1 MVKIICY
8 ALLPNHY
15 HLLLQQ
21 IENNGISKF
30 MGKISNSYTQYI
42 NQKNNR
48 SGSLFQGPFKAIQIK
63 SDTQLLY
70 VSAYINGNAEIHKIT
85 KAKQWKWS
93 SYTDYLGLRNGNLCN
108 KKIILNQFA
117 NMKEYGKYVNITIK
131 KSTKRKDE
139 IKQYL
144 LE

>member
-1 MVKIICY
+1 MHYCQIIIIYYCNKLKIT
-8 ALLPNHY
+8 
-15 HLLLQQ
+15 
-21 IENNGISKF
+21 EF
-30 MGKISNSYTQYI
+30 
-42 NQKNNR
+42 
-48 SGSLFQGPFKAIQIK
+48 QIK